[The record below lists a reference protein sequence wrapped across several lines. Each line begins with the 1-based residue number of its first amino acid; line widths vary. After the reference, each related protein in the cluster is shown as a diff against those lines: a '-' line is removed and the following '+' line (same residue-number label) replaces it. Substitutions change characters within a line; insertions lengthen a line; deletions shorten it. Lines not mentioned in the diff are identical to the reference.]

1 MSTDPEAVRV
11 RLRAVASRA
20 DDAAP
25 IRLRTLAFLL
35 GLVVVAA
42 AVVDDGA
49 LLAEYVPGLAGW
61 SPAAIDWLF
70 LPALLAFGCYVVV
83 PALARPARTG
93 HLLRALSSNVPATLA
108 LGYLVVFFLVGTLGP
123 TILGEAHVGLDRQ
136 YQPPLFVTVDATT
149 LGGDCLAASPV
160 ERCSGTLAHP
170 VGTDK
175 LGRDVLL
182 TTVAGMQVALQ
193 VSLVAATIIVP
204 IAVAVGTVSGLFG
217 GRVDSALMRYVDVQ
231 QTVPALLVFFILSFL
246 YGRGLVLFVVVFGL
260 LNWGGVAR
268 VVRSEVRRRR
278 NEPFVEA
285 AEGFGAGR
293 VSILRRH
300 LLPAVSGTVVT
311 ALSQQVPLFILTEA
325 AISFMELNGGDRA
338 SWGETIVNG
347 LRSFPDAWWI
357 STVPVVALCLTVVSM
372 VVLGDALRDIFD
384 VRI

>member
-1 MSTDPEAVRV
+1 MSSDLGAVRV

-20 DDAAP
+20 DDATP
-25 IRLRTLAFLL
+25 VRLRTLAFLFGL
-35 GLVVVAA
+35 GVVAA

-49 LLAEYVPGLAGW
+49 LLATYVPGVTGW
-61 SPAAIDWLF
+61 SPATIDWLF
-70 LPALLAFGCYVVV
+70 LPSLLAFACYVVA
-83 PALARPARTG
+83 PAVARPARTG
-93 HLLRALSSNVPATLA
+93 RLLRALATNRPATLA
-108 LGYLVVFFLVGTLGP
+108 FGYLVAFFLVGALGP
-123 TILGEAHVGLDRQ
+123 TVLGDAHVALDNQ

-149 LGGDCLAASPV
+149 LAGDCLAASPA
-160 ERCSGTLAHP
+160 ESCSGTLRYP
-170 VGTDK
+170 LGTDK

-182 TTVAGMQVALQ
+182 TTVAGMRVALQ

-204 IAVAVGTVSGLFG
+204 VAVAVGTVAGLFG
-217 GRVDSALMRYVDVQ
+217 GQVDSTLMRYVDVQ

-246 YGRGLVLFVVVFGL
+246 YGRGLSLFVVVFGL

-293 VSILRRH
+293 WGILRRH
-300 LLPAVSGTVVT
+300 LFPAVSGTVVT

-325 AISFMELNGGDRA
+325 AISFMELNGGDRS

-347 LRSFPDAWWI
+347 LRSFPEAWWV

-372 VVLGDALRDIFD
+372 IVLGDALRDVFD
-384 VRI
+384 VRV